1 MRLHVLSL
9 IGLAVLAMLNS
20 ACATLDEAD
29 RATALPQV
37 VLVEIRPNL
46 YTIDGERVNRQ
57 KLETRLAQIA
67 QDTTRS
73 NRGGTKARIRLIMM
87 PGANTSDR
95 ESLVDYCLS
104 IGLDKI
110 ETPAVR

>member
-1 MRLHVLSL
+1 M
-9 IGLAVLAMLNS
+9 IVLAILS
-20 ACATLDEAD
+20 SGCATLDEAD
-29 RATALPQV
+29 RATALPQLV
-37 VLVEIRPNL
+37 MVEIRSAS
-46 YTIDGERVNRQ
+46 YTIDGEKVNRQ

>member
-1 MRLHVLSL
+1 MRLRGVSS
-9 IGLAVLAMLNS
+9 IGLAILAILTCG
-20 ACATLDEAD
+20 CATLDEAD
-29 RATALPQV
+29 RATALPQL
-37 VLVEIRPNL
+37 VLVEIRPNT

-87 PGANTSDR
+87 PGADVSDR
-95 ESLVDYCLS
+95 EALVEYCLS

-110 ETPAVR
+110 ETPSVR